1 MKLINIKNIKWRNPN
16 PDLPTHGRLVVEDDF
31 KMDEFPIKLEKRHN
45 GYINEI
51 TYSHFHIP
59 DTVEELLVAVNPN
72 DKRKDIMTSGKLSA
86 YGKRCVDKL
95 ETTILDINAE
105 LKKSGS
111 LTTDFHNKVY
121 MGYENIT
128 GHTLGGKSMKELMK
142 PIKSALKS

>member
-31 KMDEFPIKLEKRHN
+31 KINDFSIKMDKRYGNH
-45 GYINEI
+45 ITEI
-51 TYSHFHIP
+51 VYSHFHIP

-111 LTTDFHNKVY
+111 LTTDLHNKVY